1 MTSLFCRHN
10 RMTAKCP
17 ICSKEMEAELR
28 AKAPPRPPSVRRA
41 RSAPRARRAA
51 SPRAGGLVTR
61 RLARAQDDGYRN
73 PLVPGLRATAD
84 AERLAAALTLAAE
97 RLEPPGPYEAVAT
110 EPDRE
115 QATWLAFL
123 LALAGPD
130 DPERQDAVAAASP
143 RFAGGEVPAPLA
155 DHARAIAAYRQWA
168 ARAGSQGAG
177 FTGEADWSPQR
188 RFARV
193 FERLALPGLGRAPRF
208 ELLATLGAA
217 GLYELEPDTLHLSAE
232 DDATTQAAKRALLSG
247 DKMLL
252 ERRARDLAAACEL
265 PLAALD
271 RGLALWDD
279 PGAEVEL
286 AEEPTA
292 AMRSALALT

>member
-28 AKAPPRPPSVRRA
+28 AKAPPRPPGIRRA
-41 RSAPRARRAA
+41 PAAPRARRSS
-51 SPRAGGLVTR
+51 SPRTGGVVTR
-61 RLARAQDDGYRN
+61 RIARARDDGYRN

-84 AERLAAALTLAAE
+84 AERLAAALAIAAE
-97 RLEPPGPYEAVAT
+97 RIEPPGPYDAVAA

-130 DPERQDAVAAASP
+130 DPERQDAIVDAEP
-143 RFAGGEVPAPLA
+143 RFEDGDVPAPLA
-155 DHARAIAAYRQWA
+155 EQARAVAAYRHWA
-168 ARAGSQGAG
+168 ERAGSQAAG
-177 FTGEADWSPQR
+177 FSGEPDWSPQR

-217 GLYELEPDTLHLSAE
+217 GLYELEPDLLHVSVG

-247 DKMLL
+247 DAMLL
-252 ERRARDLAAACEL
+252 ERRARELAAAAEL

-271 RGLALWDD
+271 RGFAIWDD
-279 PGAEVEL
+279 PNADVEL
-286 AEEPTA
+286 EDEPPPA
-292 AMRSALALT
+292 LRSALALG